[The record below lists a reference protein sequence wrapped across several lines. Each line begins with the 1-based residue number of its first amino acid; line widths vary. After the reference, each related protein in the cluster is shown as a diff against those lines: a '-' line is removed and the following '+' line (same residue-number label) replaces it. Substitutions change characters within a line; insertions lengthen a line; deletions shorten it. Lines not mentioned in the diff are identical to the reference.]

1 MNLDPAALSPFVR
14 FGLTLFGAAAMYVF
28 SLHKG
33 FEGATPF
40 LKRVLPGRSPVFYSR
55 VDALAVTVVG
65 GIIGFVFFAP
75 ASNFEALAAGFGWL
89 GAVNVMLS
97 QGRGVQP

>member
-1 MNLDPAALSPFVR
+1 MSLDPAAFLPFLR

-40 LKRVLPGRSPVFYSR
+40 LKRVLPGRRPVFYSR
-55 VDALAVTVVG
+55 VDALLVTILG
-65 GIIGFVFFAP
+65 GVIGFIFFAP

-97 QGRGVQP
+97 QSQGV